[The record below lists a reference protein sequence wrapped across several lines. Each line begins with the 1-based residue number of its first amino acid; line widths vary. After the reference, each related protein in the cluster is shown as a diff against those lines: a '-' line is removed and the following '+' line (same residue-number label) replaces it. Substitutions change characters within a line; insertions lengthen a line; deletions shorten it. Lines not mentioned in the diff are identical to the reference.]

1 MTNIIELEAD
11 TQLQRSPDW
20 FAARIGKVTASRVAD
35 LMARTKSG
43 PAASRANYMSEL
55 LCERLTGRRADSFTS
70 AAMQWGI
77 DTEAEART
85 RYAEATGN
93 AVIETGFVD
102 HPRIDMF
109 GASPD
114 GEIGPDGLIEIK
126 CPLTATHLDM
136 MLTEAAPT
144 KYLIQMQVQMAC
156 TGRKWCDF
164 VSYDPRLPPEM
175 AIWIHRVP
183 RDDERIAEIEAEV
196 EGFLTELNARVETL
210 RSRFS
215 THSSAA

>member
-1 MTNIIELEAD
+1 MTNIVELEVD
-11 TQLQRSPDW
+11 TQVQRSPDW

-55 LCERLTGRRADSFTS
+55 LCERLTGRRADGFTS

-77 DTEAEART
+77 DTEAEARV
-85 RYAEATGN
+85 RYVEATGN
-93 AVIETGFVD
+93 AVSETGFVD
-102 HPRIDMF
+102 HPNIDMF

-114 GEIGPDGLIEIK
+114 GEVGSDGLIEIK

-136 MLTEAAPT
+136 MLTEAVPA
-144 KYLIQMQVQMAC
+144 KYLTQMQVQMAC
-156 TGRKWCDF
+156 TGRAWCDF

-183 RDDERIAEIEAEV
+183 RDDARIAEIEAEV
-196 EGFLTELNARVETL
+196 ESFLAELGSKVDVL
-210 RSRFS
+210 RTRYPS
-215 THSSAA
+215 HSSAA

>member
-35 LMARTKSG
+35 LMARTKTG
-43 PAASRANYMSEL
+43 PAASRANYLSEL

-77 DTEAEART
+77 DTEAEARA
-85 RYAEATGN
+85 RYTEATGN
-93 AVIETGFVD
+93 TVNEIGFVD

-114 GEIGPDGLIEIK
+114 GEVGGDGLIEIK

-136 MLTEAAPT
+136 MLTGTIPA
-144 KYLIQMQVQMAC
+144 KYLTQMQVQMAC
-156 TGRKWCDF
+156 TGREWCDF

-183 RDDERIAEIEAEV
+183 RDDEKIAEIEAEV
-196 EGFLTELNARVETL
+196 EGFLADLNARIDTL
-210 RSRFS
+210 RARFS
-215 THSSAA
+215 SHSSAA